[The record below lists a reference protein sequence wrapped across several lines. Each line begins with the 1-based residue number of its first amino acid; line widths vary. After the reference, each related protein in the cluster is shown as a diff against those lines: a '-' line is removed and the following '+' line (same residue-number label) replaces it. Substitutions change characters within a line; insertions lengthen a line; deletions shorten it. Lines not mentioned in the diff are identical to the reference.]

1 MALGLEQAEE
11 QRLYQQTLLQDGLKD
26 MLDHGKFLSSL

>member
-11 QRLYQQTLLQDGLKD
+11 QRLYQQTLLQDVI
-26 MLDHGKFLSSL
+26 FLIREEGAFA